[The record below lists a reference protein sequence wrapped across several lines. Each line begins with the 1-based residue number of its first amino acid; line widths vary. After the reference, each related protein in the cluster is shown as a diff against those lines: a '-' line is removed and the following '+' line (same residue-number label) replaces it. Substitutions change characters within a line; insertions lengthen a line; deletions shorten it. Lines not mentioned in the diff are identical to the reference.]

1 MIPVYKPSLSVDG
14 VTGEEPHEPSG
25 CQRQVW
31 HTVFLALVFVF
42 AHVRLLGGSYWDLI
56 KYAFERHLNKGN
68 HIFSC

>member
-42 AHVRLLGGSYWDLI
+42 AHVRLLGKSFLRVFLSLLLPKALRGFIVLP
-56 KYAFERHLNKGN
+56 
-68 HIFSC
+68 